1 MARLND
7 LFRVDDVQP
16 AKDSLY
22 RPSVDTA
29 LQVIQRR
36 DEAQDQFEAA
46 KNALQEQLR
55 LEFVDNAYE
64 SEEARQKYLQYA
76 KALEDITKE
85 GAANPWAMG
94 KLNRKI
100 TKLRGEMLKDQM
112 SGDIYN
118 LAARKKKDDEWLK
131 QLETVQAKDPNLAKM
146 LLNEKEREYL
156 KGYHD
161 NVLVDGNKAWRYNYR
176 PQVNRPDLKTQ
187 KSLQLYS
194 QKVADE
200 ISKIKP
206 DHYIHHTREFTMAK
220 AIAVAL
226 GDLQS
231 DPSYEAYARQMAR
244 LGVQGFVKPDKDG
257 NVDWEHGQLVDLTIK
272 DSKGNEALN
281 PDAGYYPELNEVAQ
295 ILASKQENMTPDQVW
310 LEMYRQSQAN
320 ARERASRPQEQK
332 QTYSSTFISQ
342 VPSEAWTP
350 EKAEEARQYVENAVN
365 NGSYVDPAKAA
376 AYRVG
381 QEQKL
386 RTIEQA
392 SQTIGR
398 PLTLGDIS
406 SKVDSFWGTAK
417 RRKTEELNILSDQ
430 SRKIREV
437 FDAGPIDIKNLFS
450 AHGKLDI
457 TKEELLEKINN
468 AIKEQ
473 GKLNPS
479 SIKLDLTLEEP
490 HGKFRRELK
499 FSLGQLSTLKFT
511 LENEKQIKDYVDR
524 FNNISLEQLYSTM
537 SSTGKDIFNKET
549 FLNVMDST
557 FNIPKALFSNEYFL
571 TGISRTSAEDIAL
584 AKQKVGSPVR
594 IRSKNLDDVLKNFKY
609 LDKQLNN
616 INKEKLGNYIDDIN
630 IINFK
635 PEEAIAADLKNQ
647 INYKGGVTS
656 AEVFE
661 NDSREPLSQKDAAE
675 VLAAL
680 NDKDLSEGIGVGLGS
695 AQGDISLFV
704 LKKDKKGNTVKYRI
718 KPQNEALTNQLI
730 SLTGFDLWR
739 NRDENYKPFLDKIAN
754 KISTQLGTNR
764 QHEHDRTAIY
774 STFNRDGAERYFM
787 IVQRAG
793 TQKLEAYP
801 CTQTGALTYDIN
813 GKNIIPGGIKKGLE
827 YWSSMFNKPEEDTH
841 PPMSESVR
849 GIIDSVNNILRSE
862 NNGRKFSR

>member
-22 RPSVDTA
+22 HPSVDTA

-46 KNALQEQLR
+46 KNALQEQLK

-76 KALEDITKE
+76 KALEDITRE
-85 GAANPWAMG
+85 GVANPWAMG
-94 KLNRKI
+94 KLNRRI
-100 TKLRGEMLKDQM
+100 TELRGEMLKDQM

-131 QLETVQAKDPNLAKM
+131 QLEAVQVKDPILAKM

-176 PQVNRPDLKTQ
+176 PQINRPDLKTP

-320 ARERASRPQEQK
+320 ARERASRPKEEK
-332 QTYSSTFISQ
+332 QMYSQPYITQ

-376 AYRVG
+376 AYRIG

-386 RTIEQA
+386 RTIEEA
-392 SQTIGR
+392 SQSLGR
-398 PLTLGDIS
+398 PITLGDIS
-406 SKVDSFWGTAK
+406 SRVDAFWMPEKGRKAGELTILGDKSKKIEDVFNAGTIDV
-417 RRKTEELNILSDQ
+417 RNVFGSLN
-430 SRKIREV
+430 
-437 FDAGPIDIKNLFS
+437 PINE
-450 AHGKLDI
+450 
-457 TKEELLEKINN
+457 TKEQLLDAIDT

-473 GKLNPS
+473 AKTNPEK
-479 SIKLDLTLEEP
+479 IKLELTDPNHRSGKPTKKVYEEP
-490 HGKFRRELK
+490 LNKLLQIK
-499 FSLGQLSTLKFT
+499 FSL
-511 LENEKQIKDYVDR
+511 EHEEEIKKYVNK
-524 FNNISLEQLYSTM
+524 FNNISLEELYSQTANEG
-537 SSTGKDIFNKET
+537 TNIFNKET
-549 FLNVMDST
+549 FLNLMENQ
-557 FNIPKALFSNEYFL
+557 FGIPRGLFSNQYFL
-571 TGISRTSAEDIAL
+571 TGIVRSTISSSAL
-584 AKQKVGSPVR
+584 GKQKVGTK
-594 IRSKNLDDVLKNFKY
+594 IHIDDLDLEDVLKNLKH
-609 LDKQLNN
+609 LDKKLNEL
-616 INKEKLGNYIDDIN
+616 NKEKLGNYKDTVN
-630 IINFK
+630 LINFDPSESVSK
-635 PEEAIAADLKNQ
+635 DLKNQ
-647 INYKGGVTS
+647 FGYMNNEQT
-656 AEVFE
+656 AEVFQG
-661 NDSREPLSQKDAAE
+661 DSREPLSQEEASK
-675 VLAAL
+675 VLTAMT
-680 NDKDLSEGIGVGLGS
+680 NPDLSEGVGVVLGS
-695 AQGDISLFV
+695 AQGDVSIMV
-704 LKKDKKGNTVKYRI
+704 LEKDENGNTVKYRI
-718 KPQNEALTNQLI
+718 KPQNEELASRLI
-730 SLTGFDLWR
+730 SLTGFGLWKR
-739 NRDENYKPFLDKIAN
+739 RDENYKPFLDQVAN
-754 KISTQLGTNR
+754 KISSQLGANR

-774 STFNRDGAERYFM
+774 NTFAVDRETGGFAQRTFL

-793 TQKLEAYP
+793 TSELEAYP
-801 CTQTGALTYDIN
+801 CTPTGAIVDNDNRVI
-813 GKNIIPGGIKKGLE
+813 KGGIREGLKYWDRVFANSKGEVYALK
-827 YWSSMFNKPEEDTH
+827 SN
-841 PPMSESVR
+841 SVR
-849 GIIDSVNNILRSE
+849 GILNAVNSNLGTLR
-862 NNGRKFSR
+862 

>member
-29 LQVIQRR
+29 LQVIQKR

-46 KNALQEQLR
+46 KNALQEQLK

-100 TKLRGEMLKDQM
+100 TELRGEMLKDQM

-131 QLETVQAKDPNLAKM
+131 QLETVQARDPNLAKM

-156 KGYHD
+156 KGYYD

-320 ARERASRPQEQK
+320 ARERASRPKEQK
-332 QTYSSTFISQ
+332 QTYSPTFVSQ

-365 NGSYVDPAKAA
+365 NGGYIDPIKAA
-376 AYRVG
+376 AYRMG

-386 RTIEQA
+386 RTIEEA
-392 SQTIGR
+392 NTANKKPI
-398 PLTLGDIS
+398 TLGDLSTRAASKLSTVDKKVVNGITLLDEDEKKHKNLIFETEPLDIGSLLGIS
-406 SKVDSFWGTAK
+406 SRFSVKTSREKLLEDIDNALQELENNKEIEKV
-417 RRKTEELNILSDQ
+417 
-430 SRKIREV
+430 KIRFELSN
-437 FDAGPIDIKNLFS
+437 GKGNYHKNL
-450 AHGKLDI
+450 
-457 TKEELLEKINN
+457 TKEELEE
-468 AIKEQ
+468 IKY
-473 GKLNPS
+473 
-479 SIKLDLTLEEP
+479 
-490 HGKFRRELK
+490 
-499 FSLGQLSTLKFT
+499 T
-511 LENEKQIKDYVDR
+511 LENEDFIKNSVIKY
-524 FNNISLEQLYSTM
+524 NNIDLLDLYSN
-537 SSTGKDIFNKET
+537 SGLANNGLDLFKKDT
-549 FLNVMDST
+549 FLNIME
-557 FNIPKALFSNEYFL
+557 NAYGLPKVLFQNRYFL
-571 TGISRTSAEDIAL
+571 TGISQNDMEDFELVSHKAGT
-584 AKQKVGSPVR
+584 KRFQVKNKDVGS
-594 IRSKNLDDVLKNFKY
+594 IISGLKHF
-609 LDKQLNN
+609 DKELTK
-616 INKEKLGNYIDDIN
+616 INKEKLGNYIDDIDV
-630 IINFK
+630 INFN
-635 PEEAIAADLKNQ
+635 PEETTVTDLKNQ
-647 INYKGGVTS
+647 IGYKGGATS
-656 AEVFE
+656 VEVFE
-661 NDSREPLSQKDAAE
+661 NDSREPLSQEDADK

-680 NDKDLSEGIGVGLGS
+680 NDKDLSEGVGVGLGS

-704 LKKDKKGNTVKYRI
+704 LRKDENGNTVKYRI
-718 KPQNEALTNQLI
+718 KPQNEALTNRLI
-730 SLTGFDLWR
+730 SLTGFGLWQR
-739 NRDENYKPFLDKIAN
+739 GDENYKPFLDKIAN
-754 KISTQLGTNR
+754 KISTQLGANR

-774 STFNRDGAERYFM
+774 NTFDSKGNEQHFM

-793 TQKLEAYP
+793 TQMLEAYP
-801 CTQTGALTYDIN
+801 CTQTGALTDERGTVIL
-813 GKNIIPGGIKKGLE
+813 GGIKKGLE
-827 YWSSMFNKPEEDTH
+827 YWRSKFSNPDEVARPLT
-841 PPMSESVR
+841 SNSVR
-849 GIIDSVNNILRSE
+849 GIVNSVNNVL
-862 NNGRKFSR
+862 GTSR